1 MFQSG
6 CSDFIADFLHYRQ
19 PKNMRRGFSA
29 SLLKRRSV
37 DAARLLD
44 SPDDLSLR
52 GKLINPR
59 PVHSDGIELRGRQ
72 HHWISVELPI
82 SGK

>member
-37 DAARLLD
+37 EAARLLD
-44 SPDDLSLR
+44 SPHNYELPLR
-52 GKLINPR
+52 GKLIKE
-59 PVHSDGIELRGRQ
+59 GIELRGRQ
-72 HHWISVELPI
+72 HHWISVKLPI

>member
-1 MFQSG
+1 MSMLRV
-6 CSDFIADFLHYRQ
+6 CSIVRHR
-19 PKNMRRGFSA
+19 N
-29 SLLKRRSV
+29 
-37 DAARLLD
+37 
-44 SPDDLSLR
+44 SPDNYELPLR

-59 PVHSDGIELRGRQ
+59 PYHSEGIELRGRQ

>member
-1 MFQSG
+1 MSMLRV
-6 CSDFIADFLHYRQ
+6 CSIVRHR
-19 PKNMRRGFSA
+19 N
-29 SLLKRRSV
+29 
-37 DAARLLD
+37 
-44 SPDDLSLR
+44 SPDNYDLPLR

-59 PVHSDGIELRGRQ
+59 PYHSEGIELRGRQ

>member
-29 SLLKRRSV
+29 SLLRRPNV
-37 DAARLLD
+37 M
-44 SPDDLSLR
+44 LR
-52 GKLINPR
+52 VCSTVR
-59 PVHSDGIELRGRQ
+59 PSKF
-72 HHWISVELPI
+72 S
-82 SGK
+82 